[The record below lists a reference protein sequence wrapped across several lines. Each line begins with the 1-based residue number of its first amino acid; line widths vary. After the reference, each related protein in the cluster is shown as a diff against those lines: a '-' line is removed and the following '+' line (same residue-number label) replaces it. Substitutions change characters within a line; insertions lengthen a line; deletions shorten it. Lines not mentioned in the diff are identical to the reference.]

1 MCLSGVQFLRPL
13 YCIFFAYYWLYI
25 FIFAKLCLS
34 FLHTERAPDYRFTK
48 KLPKTDREFI
58 GLASKTLECAVND
71 YRAPIKWY
79 KGDEE
84 LPTNKLD
91 KYLFEKDIIGNHKLI
106 IRNLKK
112 KDTAIYNCRIENT
125 KHVTKCSLKVV
136 GNVDMTLKQSVV
148 ARSMLAWLYL
158 THFT

>member
-1 MCLSGVQFLRPL
+1 M
-13 YCIFFAYYWLYI
+13 
-25 FIFAKLCLS
+25 AKQ
-34 FLHTERAPDYRFTK
+34 R
-48 KLPKTDREFI
+48 REFI
-58 GLASKTLECAVND
+58 GLRTLTLECAVND

-112 KDTAIYNCRIENT
+112 KDTAIYKCRIQNT
-125 KHVTKCSLKVV
+125 KHVTKCSLKVI
-136 GNVDMTLKQSVV
+136 GNVAVPFRKDFEP
-148 ARSMLAWLYL
+148 YNI
-158 THFT
+158 